1 GIMKHQEAVYEQT
14 GFLNTFTQ
22 VLAKIYADVGG
33 IVVAGSDTPAL
44 PGIFP
49 GMSLHRELELFVEA
63 GFTPLQ
69 ALQAAT
75 IKAARS
81 IHLDTI
87 GLIKENYV
95 ANVVI
100 LDENPLENIS
110 HTQSINP

>member
-1 GIMKHQEAVYEQT
+1 VYDQAEKLPHYWDPKNAISKSSTSFFEGHWSGIMKHQEAVYEQT

-63 GFTPLQ
+63 GF
-69 ALQAAT
+69 
-75 IKAARS
+75 K
-81 IHLDTI
+81 I
-87 GLIKENYV
+87 GG
-95 ANVVI
+95 ASGR
-100 LDENPLENIS
+100 DRG
-110 HTQSINP
+110 